1 MCKIF
6 QETTLS
12 SFTVYYNI
20 ILVHY
25 QILTALQW
33 QLSFKCR
40 VWSTECIDILSP
52 LFKSFIEV
60 QLIYKVVIISTVQ
73 QNDSVI
79 HVHTSILFQILFPH
93 RLSQNI
99 WQSSLCYIQQVLIGQ
114 SFHIPQCVH
123 ANPKPPIH
131 PTLSP
136 LVTIRFSKS
145 VSLFLFYK

>member
-99 WQSSLCYIQQVLIGQ
+99 GLSSLRYTAGPHSSVTPYTSVCICQ
-114 SFHIPQCVH
+114 SQTPS
-123 ANPKPPIH
+123 PS
-131 PTLSP
+131 LSP
-136 LVTIRFSKS
+136 TPTTYALW
-145 VSLFLFYK
+145 